1 MSWDFLLNFCKGSS
15 SICAVFTWCT
25 VFCFILQ
32 MENTEKRSEE
42 TILAVCADMENTL
55 QKLENL
61 SNDMAELASMYHT
74 ESNQSVAIS

>member
-1 MSWDFLLNFCKGSS
+1 
-15 SICAVFTWCT
+15 
-25 VFCFILQ
+25 
-32 MENTEKRSEE
+32 MENTEKRSE
-42 TILAVCADMENTL
+42 TDLAAGADMENTL

>member
-1 MSWDFLLNFCKGSS
+1 
-15 SICAVFTWCT
+15 
-25 VFCFILQ
+25 

-55 QKLENL
+55 QELENL